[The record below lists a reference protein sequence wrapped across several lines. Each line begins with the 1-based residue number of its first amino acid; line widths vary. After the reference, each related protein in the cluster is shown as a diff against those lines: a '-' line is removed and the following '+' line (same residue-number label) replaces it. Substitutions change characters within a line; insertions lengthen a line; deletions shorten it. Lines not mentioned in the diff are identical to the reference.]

1 MKGVILILVL
11 ILLSFL
17 SLFYYQLTDS
27 RQLKISGQEDVNIV
41 FELESIYQEFASIY
55 LSKGRYQ
62 KAIDLYKKAL
72 NINLNSPRT
81 WYKLGR
87 TYIELKNY
95 QKAIN
100 CYRQVLEIDPGSI
113 IVLNDLGWIYE
124 VIGDYQKSIKYFQK
138 YLKYNPDDPEV
149 YFKLGIVYLE
159 AKDLPEAKAKLAI
172 AKKLAKKQDRLQ
184 LLAKIEELLKRIGDK
199 S

>member
-27 RQLKISGQEDVNIV
+27 QQLKISGQEDVNIV

-55 LSKGRYQ
+55 LSKGRHQ

-72 NINLNSPRT
+72 NINPDSPKT

-87 TYIELKNY
+87 TYIELKDY
-95 QKAIN
+95 QKAID
-100 CYRQVLEIDPGSI
+100 CYRQVLKIDPGSI
-113 IVLNDLGWIYE
+113 IVLNDLGWVYE
-124 VIGDYQKSIKYFQK
+124 VTGDYQKSIEYFQK
-138 YLKYNPDDPEV
+138 YLRYNPDDPEI

-159 AKDLPEAKAKLAI
+159 AKNSPEAKEKLAI
-172 AKKLAKKQDRLQ
+172 AKKLAKKQNKPQ
-184 LLAKIEELLKRIGDK
+184 LLGHIEEVFKKIGE
-199 S
+199 

>member
-27 RQLKISGQEDVNIV
+27 QQLKISGQEDVNIV
-41 FELESIYQEFASIY
+41 FELESIYKELASLY
-55 LSKGRYQ
+55 LNKGRHQ

-72 NINLNSPRT
+72 NVNPGSSQA

-87 TYIELKNY
+87 TYIELKDY
-95 QKAIN
+95 QKAID

-113 IVLNDLGWIYE
+113 IVLNDLGWAYE
-124 VIGDYQKSIKYFQK
+124 VIGDYQKSIEYFK
-138 YLKYNPDDPEV
+138 RYLKFNPNDPEV
-149 YFKLGIVYLE
+149 YFKLGIVYFE
-159 AKDLPEAKAKLAI
+159 AKNAAKAEEKLTIARKLADKQDKPQLLGNI
-172 AKKLAKKQDRLQ
+172 EEVLKKLENKL
-184 LLAKIEELLKRIGDK
+184 
-199 S
+199 

>member
-27 RQLKISGQEDVNIV
+27 QQLKISGQEDVNIV
-41 FELESIYQEFASIY
+41 FELESIYQEVASIY
-55 LSKGRYQ
+55 LNKGQYQ

-72 NINLNSPRT
+72 NINPDSPQT

-87 TYIELKNY
+87 TYIELKDY
-95 QKAIN
+95 QKAID
-100 CYRQVLEIDPGSI
+100 CYRQVLKIDPGSI
-113 IVLNDLGWIYE
+113 IVLNDLGWVYE
-124 VIGDYQKSIKYFQK
+124 VTGDYQKSIEYFLK
-138 YLKYNPDDPEV
+138 YLKYNPDDPEI

-159 AKDLPEAKAKLAI
+159 AKNSPEAKEKLAI
-172 AKKLAKKQDRLQ
+172 AKKLAKKQNKPQ
-184 LLAKIEELLKRIGDK
+184 LLGHIEEVSKKIGE
-199 S
+199 